1 MPVRFPKLEKI
12 ETPDLVLR
20 EIRPEDAPS
29 YFALCSDPAVM
40 KTFGVPVHVDQ
51 SETER
56 LIHFLD
62 QALQEEKM
70 IRWGIALK
78 GQGDDRLI
86 GDVGF
91 WRFVKE
97 RSRAEV
103 GAKLAREYWSGGLM
117 TQALAAVV
125 DFGLTRMDLNTV
137 EANVDPKN
145 PGAVRL
151 VEKVGFVQEGLLREH
166 SWDIEQEKYTDSLLF
181 TAHRSR
187 WKLPW

>member
-1 MPVRFPKLEKI
+1 VRFQRLEKI

-20 EIRPEDAPS
+20 EIRLEDAQA
-29 YFALCSDPAVM
+29 YFALCSDPIVM
-40 KTFGVPVHVDQ
+40 KTFGLPVHVDQ
-51 SETER
+51 AETER
-56 LIHFLD
+56 LIQFLN

-70 IRWGIALK
+70 IRWGISLK
-78 GQGDDRLI
+78 GEDRLI

-117 TQALAAVV
+117 TQALAGVV
-125 DFGLTRMDLNTV
+125 DFGLTRMELNTV
-137 EANVDPKN
+137 EANVDPNN

-166 SWDIEQEKYTDSLLF
+166 SWDIEQRKYTDSLLF

-187 WKLPW
+187 WKRPW